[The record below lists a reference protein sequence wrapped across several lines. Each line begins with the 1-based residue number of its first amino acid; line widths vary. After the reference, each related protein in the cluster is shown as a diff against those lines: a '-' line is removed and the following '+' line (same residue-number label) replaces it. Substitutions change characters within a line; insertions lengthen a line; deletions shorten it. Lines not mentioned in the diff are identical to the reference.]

1 MKPECYGVLYPSLV
15 VTEVNRKV
23 RGKVFG
29 YHLVSRG
36 IGIQGRTVDVDTAQ
50 WETCLA
56 CPEFNGCFALSL
68 GKLAL
73 EQAVGWR

>member
-1 MKPECYGVLYPSLV
+1 MKPECYGVLYPSV
-15 VTEVNRKV
+15 GVTEVNRKV

-36 IGIQGRTVDVDTAQ
+36 LGIQGRTVDVDTAQ

-56 CPEFNGCFALSL
+56 CQEFNGCFALSL

-73 EQAVGWR
+73 EQAVAAR

>member
-1 MKPECYGVLYPSLV
+1 MKPECYGRMYPPVS
-15 VTEVNRKV
+15 VTEVNREV

-36 IGIQGRTVDVDTAQ
+36 LGVQDRRVDVDASQ

-56 CPEFNGCFALSL
+56 CTAFDGCFALSL

-73 EQAVGWR
+73 EQAVAGR

>member
-1 MKPECYGVLYPSLV
+1 MKPECYGVLYPSV
-15 VTEVNRKV
+15 GVTEVNRKV

-36 IGIQGRTVDVDTAQ
+36 LGIQGRTVDVDTAQ

-73 EQAVGWR
+73 EHAVAAR

>member
-1 MKPECYGVLYPSLV
+1 MYPSSVLAQ
-15 VTEVNRKV
+15 TNRDI

-36 IGIQGRTVDVDTAQ
+36 PGIQGRTVDVDAAQ

-56 CPEFNGCFALSL
+56 CPEFAGCFALSL

-73 EQAVGWR
+73 EQAVAAR

>member
-1 MKPECYGVLYPSLV
+1 MKPECYGAMYPSFA
-15 VTEVNRKV
+15 VTEVNREV

-36 IGIQGRTVDVDTAQ
+36 LGIQERAVDVDLAQ

-56 CPEFNGCFALSL
+56 CPEFDGCFALSL

-73 EQAVGWR
+73 EQAVAAR

>member
-1 MKPECYGVLYPSLV
+1 MKPECYGGMYPSGVLAQ
-15 VTEVNRKV
+15 TNRDV

-36 IGIQGRTVDVDTAQ
+36 LGIQERRVNVDAGQ
-50 WETCLA
+50 WEACMA
-56 CPEFNGCFALSL
+56 CPEFDGCFALSL

-73 EQAVGWR
+73 EQTVASR

>member
-1 MKPECYGVLYPSLV
+1 MKPECYGAMYPPV
-15 VTEVNRKV
+15 AVTEVNREV

-36 IGIQGRTVDVDTAQ
+36 LGIQNRTVDVDAAQ

-56 CPEFNGCFALSL
+56 CPEFDGCFALSL

-73 EQAVGWR
+73 EQAVAAR

>member
-1 MKPECYGVLYPSLV
+1 MKAECYGAMYPPV
-15 VTEVNRKV
+15 GVTEVNRNV

-36 IGIQGRTVDVDTAQ
+36 LGIQGRTVDVDAAQ
-50 WETCLA
+50 WESCLA
-56 CPEFNGCFALSL
+56 CPEFDGCFALSL

-73 EQAVGWR
+73 EQAVAAR